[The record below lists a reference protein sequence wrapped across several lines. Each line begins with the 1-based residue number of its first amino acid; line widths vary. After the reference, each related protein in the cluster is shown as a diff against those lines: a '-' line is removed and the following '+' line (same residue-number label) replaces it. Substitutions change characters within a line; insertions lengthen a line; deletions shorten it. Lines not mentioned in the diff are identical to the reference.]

1 MLGFSTGFIRSCV
14 LILVLNEVFSS
25 TEYFTNI
32 SLTGGYSATWAAMM
46 YPDIKG
52 LVSMKIYMFNY
63 YGIVRKRNAK
73 IHRSFSGFGC
83 NI

>member
-1 MLGFSTGFIRSCV
+1 MHV
-14 LILVLNEVFSS
+14 LILVLNEVLGFSS
-25 TEYFTNI
+25 AEYFRNI
-32 SLTGGYSATWAAMM
+32 SFTGGYSATWAAMM

-73 IHRSFSGFGC
+73 IHRSFSGIGC